1 MMNADQLRARA
12 DFYREKALL
21 AEEDRDFA
29 LNLVLAGM
37 FDTIA
42 RDVRR
47 LEETRG
53 REPRRHRDFLDQLSR
68 FMPLK
73 NRLPTIKCD
82 R

>member
-53 REPRRHRDFLDQLSR
+53 REPQRHRDFLDQLSR